1 MPLHPQAQALIDS
14 DPARHFDFTTMTALQ
29 ARAILD
35 ARAITHAGAPAPVGR
50 VEDCVIPGPASELQL
65 RIYWPQDAR
74 AAALPAYL
82 YFHGGGYM
90 VYSIATSD
98 AACRYL
104 ANAAHCIVISLDYR
118 LAPEASFP
126 APVDDCYATLA
137 WLEANAVSLGADPRR
152 LAIGGDS
159 CGGTLATVIARQS
172 RDRGGPRALQIV
184 MQGPLLEFA
193 PLAPAVESRIS
204 LTSFMRDSYLRD
216 PAAALDP
223 RASPQLAAD
232 LSGLPP
238 HFIVIG
244 EFDVLKA
251 QSVAYAARL
260 RAAGVTAEIREFP
273 GMIHNFTCMPGV
285 LDAAKDGLEAIA
297 DCLRRA
303 MG

>member
-1 MPLHPQAQALIDS
+1 MPLNPQAQALVDS

-29 ARAILD
+29 ARAIMD
-35 ARAITHAGAPAPVGR
+35 ARAIMHAGAPAPVGR
-50 VEDCVIPGPASELQL
+50 VEDRVITGPASSLPL
-65 RIYWPQDAR
+65 RIYWPQGAP
-74 AAALPAYL
+74 ATGLPAYL

-90 VYSIATSD
+90 VYSVATSD
-98 AACRYL
+98 AACRHL
-104 ANAAHCIVISLDYR
+104 ANAARCIVVSLDYR
-118 LAPEASFP
+118 LAPEVSFP

-159 CGGTLATVIARQS
+159 CGGTLATVIARLS
-172 RDRGGPRALQIV
+172 RDRDGPRALQII
-184 MQGPLLEFA
+184 MQGPLLELA
-193 PLAPAVESRIS
+193 PLAPAFESRIS

-216 PAAALDP
+216 PAAARDP

-238 HFIVIG
+238 HFILIG

-251 QSVAYAARL
+251 QSVAYVARL

-273 GMIHNFTCMPGV
+273 GMIHNFTCMLGA

-303 MG
+303 TV

>member
-14 DPARHFDFTTMTALQ
+14 DPARHFDFTTMTAPQ
-29 ARAILD
+29 ARAIMD

-50 VEDCVIPGPASELQL
+50 IHDRVIAGPAGDLRL
-65 RIYWPQDAR
+65 RIYWPKAVP
-74 AAALPAYL
+74 AAALPVYL

-90 VYSIATSD
+90 VYSITTSD
-98 AACRYL
+98 AVCRYL
-104 ANAAHCIVISLDYR
+104 ANAARCIVVSLDYR

-159 CGGTLATVIARQS
+159 CGGTLATVIAQLS

-193 PLAPAVESRIS
+193 PPAPACDSRIP
-204 LTSFMRDSYLRD
+204 LTSFMRNAYLRD
-216 PAAALDP
+216 PDAARDP

-232 LSGLPP
+232 LSRLPP

-244 EFDVLKA
+244 EFDALKP
-251 QSVAYAARL
+251 QSEAYAEKL
-260 RAAGVTAEIREFP
+260 RAAGVAAAIREFP
-273 GMIHNFTCMPGV
+273 GMIHNFTCMPGA
-285 LDAAKDGLEAIA
+285 LDAARDGLEAIA
-297 DCLRRA
+297 DCLRQA
-303 MG
+303 IG